1 MYYFVIVV
9 IVLLDVDDGY
19 GNLVMYRQQ
28 AMDRVIP
35 FLYRRGARRMFDAK
49 YFEFLRHKFL
59 VQSAKEIAMHA
70 TAPVGVL
77 RESSLF

>member
-9 IVLLDVDDGY
+9 VVLLNVDNGY
-19 GNLVMYRQQ
+19 SNLVIYRQQ
-28 AMDRVIP
+28 AMDRVIL
-35 FLYRRGARRMFDAK
+35 FLYRQDARRMFDAK

-70 TAPVGVL
+70 IAPVKVF